1 MVMSLT
7 TAPPPSPP
15 LPSNGT
21 PPPRR
26 PTEAHAACR
35 FYVEI
40 DHKKE
45 AVFTEVSGLQVEM
58 QVTEYEEG
66 GRNGF
71 IHRLPGRLKVGNIV
85 LKRGLVK
92 ANDFFQWCLAAA
104 EQDIIRRHISIVIY
118 DVAGQEVVRWDFQGA
133 YPVKWTG
140 PTFNADQGAVA
151 METLELAHQGLEL
164 STKGGGG
171 VVQRG

>member
-1 MVMSLT
+1 MAMG
-7 TAPPPSPP
+7 A
-15 LPSNGT
+15 
-21 PPPRR
+21 
-26 PTEAHAACR
+26 EAHAGCR

-45 AVFTEVSGLQVEM
+45 ALFTEVSGLQVEM

-71 IHRLPGRLKVGNIV
+71 VHRLPGRLKVGNIV

-104 EQDIIRRHISIVIY
+104 EQDIIRRHISIVAY

-140 PTFNADQGAVA
+140 PTFNADQGTVA
-151 METLELAHQGLEL
+151 IETLELAHQGLEL
-164 STKGGGG
+164 SSSVRNGS
-171 VVQRG
+171 VRRV